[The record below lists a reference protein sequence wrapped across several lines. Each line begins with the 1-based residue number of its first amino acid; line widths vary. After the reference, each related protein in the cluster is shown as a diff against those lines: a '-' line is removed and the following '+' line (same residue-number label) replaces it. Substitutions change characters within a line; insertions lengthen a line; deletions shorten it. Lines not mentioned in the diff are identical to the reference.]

1 MPERDPFREQNW
13 STVPIR
19 DLGLTV
25 EGTPLE
31 PILQEF
37 RKELLAAGIT
47 RLRPH
52 FYLSTEWGVPFG
64 TVSIAI
70 PFYLA
75 RPELVELQEK
85 NTGHVEGMGRAEIL
99 RYLRHEMGHVVNYAY
114 RLFEKEEWVVAFG
127 SITQPY
133 LDDYR
138 PTPFSRR
145 YVRHLPGWYAQ
156 KHPDEDWAETFAVWM
171 TPGVDWR
178 AEYAGQQAA
187 LAKLEYCERTMVALR
202 EKDPVAAPTELDLD
216 VGEISMSLEQ
226 YYKSLPHGE
235 AEFPRGLDGA
245 LRTIFDEVGGTAEGA
260 PHAGEGAAPRVT
272 RPAATLFRKSERD
285 LLANVYRWT
294 GHFPERTRGLVRFL
308 AERAAALGLVYAEE
322 REASVAVAL
331 TTLVTALAMNWV
343 HGGTYGPEPGL
354 PAQPREQ
361 RVAVTIPRPQAP
373 EPEPR
378 APSVPPSV
386 PSSPPPLPE
395 VPPLLHQLPPPSIP
409 AAPSTAARET

>member
-19 DLGLTV
+19 DLHLTV

-37 RKELLAAGIT
+37 QKELEARGIT

-75 RPELVELQEK
+75 RPELVELQER

-114 RLFEKEEWVVAFG
+114 RLFEKEEWVLAFG

-156 KHPDEDWAETFAVWM
+156 KHPDEDFAETFATWL
-171 TPGVDWR
+171 TPRSSWRRKYRYWPALKKLKYVDSLMKRIRDEEPERTHGRLVMPVEDMDMLLAEHYGQR
-178 AEYAGQQAA
+178 AERFREAA
-187 LAKLEYCERTMVALR
+187 QGYVDDKLQEVFPPVRGKLVSVGDLLR
-202 EKDPVAAPTELDLD
+202 KHHDDLI
-216 VGEISMSLEQ
+216 E
-226 YYKSLPHGE
+226 
-235 AEFPRGLDGA
+235 
-245 LRTIFDEVGGTAEGA
+245 
-260 PHAGEGAAPRVT
+260 RVT
-272 RPAATLFRKSERD
+272 RWSSLDEGE
-285 LLANVYRWT
+285 V
-294 GHFPERTRGLVRFL
+294 RTILSKL
-308 AERAAALGLVYAEE
+308 QDRADALNLECRR
-322 REASVAVAL
+322 REAHAKL
-331 TTLVTALAMNWV
+331 LDLTALATSLAIDFAYT
-343 HGGTYGPEPGL
+343 GRLTG
-354 PAQPREQ
+354 
-361 RVAVTIPRPQAP
+361 
-373 EPEPR
+373 
-378 APSVPPSV
+378 
-386 PSSPPPLPE
+386 
-395 VPPLLHQLPPPSIP
+395 
-409 AAPSTAARET
+409 